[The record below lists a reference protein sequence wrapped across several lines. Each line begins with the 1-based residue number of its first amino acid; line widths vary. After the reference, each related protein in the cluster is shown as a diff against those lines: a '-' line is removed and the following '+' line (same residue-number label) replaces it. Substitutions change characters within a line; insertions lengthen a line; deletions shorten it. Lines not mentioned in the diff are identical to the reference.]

1 MAKDGTNR
9 GGARPGAGRKKKN
22 PDGIMENPA
31 FTAEELKTLVSS
43 PYVAYVSSSSISFTK
58 AFKEAAWRRYCDGAE
73 PHEIFADAG
82 FDLKLIGNNR
92 IRMFFKN
99 LRESKEKGIPF
110 IDGPQP
116 STDGF
121 VKQFS
126 IPDPPKRAKKTQ
138 APLMTDE
145 EIQNL
150 ATKVAYMA
158 QELEFIKKIILA
170 ETKEN

>member
-22 PDGIMENPA
+22 PDGTMENSA
-31 FTAEELKTLVSS
+31 FTAEELLTLVSS
-43 PYVAYVSSSSISFTK
+43 PYVAYVSSNSITYTK

-82 FDLKLIGNNR
+82 FDIKLLGNDR
-92 IRMFFKN
+92 IRMFFRTLKDA
-99 LRESKEKGIPF
+99 KEKGMPF
-110 IDGPQP
+110 VDGLQP
-116 STDGF
+116 GTNGL
-121 VKQFS
+121 VKQVS
-126 IPDPPKRAKKTQ
+126 IPNPPRMSKKTQ

-158 QELEFIKKIILA
+158 QELEFIKKNILS

>member
-22 PDGIMENPA
+22 PDGTMENSA
-31 FTAEELKTLVSS
+31 FTAEELLTLVSS
-43 PYVAYVSSSSISFTK
+43 PYVAYVSSNSITYTK

-73 PHEIFADAG
+73 PHEIFTDAG
-82 FDLKLIGNNR
+82 FDIKLLGNDR
-92 IRMFFKN
+92 IRMFFRTLKDA
-99 LRESKEKGIPF
+99 KEKGMPF
-110 IDGPQP
+110 VDGLQP
-116 STDGF
+116 GTNGL
-121 VKQFS
+121 VKQVS
-126 IPDPPKRAKKTQ
+126 IPNPPRMSKKTQ

-158 QELEFIKKIILA
+158 QELEFIKKIIFS